1 MFFWLLDRMAKKF
14 DSIKD
19 VDGKRETIKLGVK
32 IIDLWFVQN
41 GDGSRHIEMILMDGM
56 VHIFSFVNLIVI

>member
-1 MFFWLLDRMAKKF
+1 MAKKF